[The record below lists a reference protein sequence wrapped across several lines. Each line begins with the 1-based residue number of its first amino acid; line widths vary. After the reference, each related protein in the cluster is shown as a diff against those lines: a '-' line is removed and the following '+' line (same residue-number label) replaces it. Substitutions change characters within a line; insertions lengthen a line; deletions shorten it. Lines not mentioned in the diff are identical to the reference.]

1 MFRPMRRFKQ
11 ALSDAEC
18 RKVLQEEKRGTLAL
32 AGDDGYPYAVPLN
45 YYYDPETG
53 RLYFHGAGEG
63 HKIDALKRCD
73 KVSFNVH
80 DAGVIQPGDWAYT
93 VRSVTLF
100 GRLHILEDKDRAY
113 ALLRQIGLKY
123 YPSVESVDA
132 IMARSASR
140 VTMLELVPEHMTG
153 KLVHEK

>member
-1 MFRPMRRFKQ
+1 MFRKMRRTNQ
-11 ALSDAEC
+11 QLSD
-18 RKVLQEEKRGTLAL
+18 EETKQILRSGQTAVLAL
-32 AGDDGYPYAVPLN
+32 HGDDGYPYAVPIN

-123 YPSVESVDA
+123 YPSVEEVDA